1 MYQVLYEKRVLKDL
15 DKIPKQDVERI
26 LDVFSALSFNSYL
39 QGSKKLSG
47 KLNLYRVRQGNY
59 RIVYTVAHKEKEIRI
74 ILVRHRK
81 EVYRDL

>member
-15 DKIPKQDVERI
+15 DKIPNQDVERI
-26 LDVFSALSFNSYL
+26 LNVFAVLSSNPYP

-59 RIVYTVAHKEKEIRI
+59 RIVYAVVHKEKEIRI

>member
-15 DKIPKQDVERI
+15 DKISNQDVERI
-26 LDVFSALSFNSYL
+26 SSAFEALSFNPYP

-47 KLNLYRVRQGNY
+47 KLGLYRVRQGNY
-59 RIVYTVAHKEKEIRI
+59 RIVYSVAHKEKEIGI

-81 EVYRDL
+81 EAYRDL

>member
-15 DKIPKQDVERI
+15 DKIPNQDVERI
-26 LDVFSALSFNSYL
+26 FGTFEVLSSNPYP

-59 RIVYTVAHKEKEIRI
+59 RIVYTVARKEKEIRI
-74 ILVRHRK
+74 ILVLHRK
-81 EVYRDL
+81 EAYRDL

>member
-15 DKIPKQDVERI
+15 DKIPNQDVERI
-26 LDVFSALSFNSYL
+26 FNAFEALSSNPYP

-59 RIVYTVAHKEKEIRI
+59 RIVYSVVHKEKEIKI

-81 EVYRDL
+81 EAYRDL

>member
-15 DKIPKQDVERI
+15 DKIPNQDVERI
-26 LDVFSALSFNSYL
+26 FNAFKVLSANPYP

-59 RIVYTVAHKEKEIRI
+59 RIVYSVVHKEKEIRI
-74 ILVRHRK
+74 ILVRRRK
-81 EVYRDL
+81 EAYRDL

>member
-15 DKIPKQDVERI
+15 DKIPNQDVERI
-26 LDVFSALSFNSYL
+26 LNVFKALSANPYP

-47 KLNLYRVRQGNY
+47 KFNLYRVGQGNY
-59 RIVYTVAHKEKEIRI
+59 RIVYEVVHKEKEIRI

>member
-15 DKIPKQDVERI
+15 DKIPNQDVERI
-26 LDVFSALSFNSYL
+26 FNAFEALSSNPYP

-59 RIVYTVAHKEKEIRI
+59 RIVYSVVHEEKEIRI
-74 ILVRHRK
+74 IFVRHRK
-81 EVYRDL
+81 EAYRDL

>member
-15 DKIPKQDVERI
+15 DKIPNQDVERI
-26 LDVFSALSFNSYL
+26 FNAFEALSSNPYP

-47 KLNLYRVRQGNY
+47 KLNLYRIRQGNY
-59 RIVYTVAHKEKEIRI
+59 RIVYTVAYKEKEIRI

-81 EVYRDL
+81 EAYRNL

>member
-1 MYQVLYEKRVLKDL
+1 MYQVLYEKNVLKDL
-15 DKIPKQDVERI
+15 DKIPNQDAERI
-26 LDVFSALSFNSYL
+26 LVVFKILSSGPYP

-59 RIVYTVAHKEKEIRI
+59 RVVYTVAHKEKEIKI

-81 EVYRDL
+81 EAYRYL

>member
-15 DKIPKQDVERI
+15 DKIPSQDAERI
-26 LDVFSALSFNSYL
+26 LAVFETLSSDPYP

-47 KLNLYRVRQGNY
+47 KLHLYRIRQGNY
-59 RIVYTVAHKEKEIRI
+59 RIVYTVAHQEKEIRI

-81 EVYRDL
+81 EAYRDL

>member
-15 DKIPKQDVERI
+15 DKIPNQDAERI
-26 LDVFSALSFNSYL
+26 LNVFEALSSNPYP

-59 RIVYTVAHKEKEIRI
+59 RIVYVVVHKEKEIRI